1 MASIATTD
9 SFTDALRDIIRR
21 PLRFNAADQAYVD
34 ALDAAAPDLSPA
46 QSTRLA
52 ALLSGSRR

>member
-9 SFTDALRDIIRR
+9 SFTNALRDIIRR
-21 PLRFNAADQAYVD
+21 PLPFDAADQAYVD

-52 ALLSGSRR
+52 ALLTGASR